1 VVKVITREVKGNK
14 YFYLS
19 HSYRKG
25 NKVLHVEKYLGTK
38 EPSPESMKH
47 IKEVFNYVVFQQLW
61 KSSVEQM
68 KKSFEKQFD
77 AMPKPIQAKDLR
89 NFGVRFT
96 QNTNKIEGSQ
106 LSLRDVALIVDDNVS
121 PKNKPVNDIIE
132 AKAHMNVY
140 DEMINSNRII
150 GWELVFDWHERLFEL
165 TKPTI
170 AGLPRNYSVEIA
182 GAKFIP
188 PVSGIEDLLDELLK
202 WYEKN
207 KQVLHP
213 VYLACLMHFRF
224 VSIHP
229 FGDGNGRM
237 CRILMNYIL
246 YQNKYPMFDIE
257 FKIRQSYYSAIDK
270 ANLQEDEMKFISWF
284 FTRYL
289 KANEKYIKAS

>member
-1 VVKVITREVKGNK
+1 MVKVITREVKGNN

-47 IKEVFNYVVFQQLW
+47 IKEDFNYVVFQQLW
-61 KSSVEQM
+61 QSPVEQM

-132 AKAHMNVY
+132 AKAHMNLY
-140 DEMINSNRII
+140 EDMINSDREI
-150 GWELVFDWHERLFEL
+150 GWELVLDWHERLFEL

-170 AGLPRNYSVEIA
+170 AGLPRKYPVKIA
-182 GAKFIP
+182 GSKFIP
-188 PVSGIEDLLDELLK
+188 PASGVEELLDELLK
-202 WYEKN
+202 WYRASKP
-207 KQVLHP
+207 QVRP
-213 VYLACLMHFRF
+213 
-224 VSIHP
+224 
-229 FGDGNGRM
+229 
-237 CRILMNYIL
+237 
-246 YQNKYPMFDIE
+246 
-257 FKIRQSYYSAIDK
+257 
-270 ANLQEDEMKFISWF
+270 ISHIPHQF
-284 FTRYL
+284 SKHL
-289 KANEKYIKAS
+289 ISGL